1 MTNQLMNHK
10 QEHKQMKEL
19 TTIRAVGECL
29 AVIAELHPSWK
40 YDVNL
45 TPKLWHD
52 ALKHYPEHI
61 VKRSVLDL
69 AQTSKYVPKLAEV
82 LERIK
87 ESDNLPPKYLG
98 IETNNNY
105 TEYDKWWLSL
115 SDNERV
121 ESHQRQEDWVNG
133 LDVELSD
140 LEITR
145 AQLLKDIKELI
156 KEL

>member
-1 MTNQLMNHK
+1 MNHK
-10 QEHKQMKEL
+10 QEHKRMKEL

-52 ALKHYPEHI
+52 ALKYYPEHI

-98 IETNNNY
+98 IETTDNI
-105 TEYDKWWLSL
+105 TECDKWWLSL
-115 SDNERV
+115 S
-121 ESHQRQEDWVNG
+121 ESEQRESYQKQLDWIDG
-133 LDVELSD
+133 IDVELNKYE
-140 LEITR
+140 LEIAKLR
-145 AQLLKDIKELI
+145 KEVMQMIKEL
-156 KEL
+156 